1 MTVSIG
7 SVVQNTDY
15 NNLVSEV
22 RNILGNGVGA
32 AGYGQLISNLST
44 VAGSSAKDIAH
55 TEWENLKT
63 QINRCSRHQNNTDQ
77 SIGALT
83 TGRIIGADQSG
94 TSVTRVDTGGVIT
107 FTHNSSDTTMGV
119 NDFVAAVAN
128 IKNTSNADTPV
139 VHPTQV
145 EITSNRAFAL
155 STRTASWGGAGQ
167 IQTVDCTFEV
177 TFNGGYNVT
186 NSSDGSTVIASGAD
200 HRRHFFNTG
209 GQLRISGANIGAT
222 SLKGSDWAV
231 MLQNMGAVVLGKNAT
246 TVTGTGRAADGSTDV
261 DLDGI
266 IEGKIGNY
274 QLTTSYQLIFQRN
287 GGGQS
292 SNYAE
297 NTINIYARR
306 NNLGDTIIFLIQL
319 NDNDVGDVAP
329 NKDLKVPPSPPGPA
343 VDEVVDGTLRI
354 GLDYIRA
361 AGGFVAVPAP
371 TAGVADE
378 LFT

>member
-15 NNLVSEV
+15 NNLVSEI

-32 AGYGQLISNLST
+32 AGYGQLISNLPT
-44 VAGSSAKDIAH
+44 VAGSSTKDIVH

-83 TGRIIGADQSG
+83 AGRIIGADQSG

-128 IKNTSNADTPV
+128 VKSTSNATTPV
-139 VHPTQV
+139 VHPTQI
-145 EITSNRAFAL
+145 EITSDRAFAL
-155 STRTASWGGAGQ
+155 STRTSSWGGAGQ
-167 IQTVDCTFEV
+167 LQTVDCVFEV
-177 TFNGGYNVT
+177 TFNGGYSVT
-186 NSSDGSTVIASGAD
+186 NSTDGSTVTASGAD

-209 GQLRISGANIGAT
+209 GELRISGANTGAGT
-222 SLKGSDWAV
+222 LKGSDWAV
-231 MLQNMGAVVLGKNAT
+231 MLQNMGSVVLGKNAT

-261 DLDGI
+261 DLDGVT
-266 IEGKIGNY
+266 EGAIGNF
-274 QLTTSYQLIFQRN
+274 QLTTSYRLIFQRN
-287 GGGQS
+287 GGGAS

-297 NTINIYARR
+297 NTINVYARR
-306 NNLGDTIIFLIQL
+306 NNIGDTITFLIQL
-319 NDNDVGDVAP
+319 NDNDVGDQTGT
-329 NKDLKVPPSPPGPA
+329 GPA
-343 VDEVVDGTLRI
+343 VDEAVDGTLRI
-354 GLDYIRA
+354 GLDYKRA
-361 AGGFVAVPAP
+361 AGDFVAVPAP
-371 TAGVADE
+371 TVGVADE

>member
-1 MTVSIG
+1 
-7 SVVQNTDY
+7 
-15 NNLVSEV
+15 
-22 RNILGNGVGA
+22 
-32 AGYGQLISNLST
+32 
-44 VAGSSAKDIAH
+44 
-55 TEWENLKT
+55 
-63 QINRCSRHQNNTDQ
+63 
-77 SIGALT
+77 
-83 TGRIIGADQSG
+83 
-94 TSVTRVDTGGVIT
+94 
-107 FTHNSSDTTMGV
+107 
-119 NDFVAAVAN
+119 
-128 IKNTSNADTPV
+128 
-139 VHPTQV
+139 
-145 EITSNRAFAL
+145 
-155 STRTASWGGAGQ
+155 
-167 IQTVDCTFEV
+167 
-177 TFNGGYNVT
+177 
-186 NSSDGSTVIASGAD
+186 
-200 HRRHFFNTG
+200 
-209 GQLRISGANIGAT
+209 
-222 SLKGSDWAV
+222 
-231 MLQNMGAVVLGKNAT
+231 VVLGKNAT